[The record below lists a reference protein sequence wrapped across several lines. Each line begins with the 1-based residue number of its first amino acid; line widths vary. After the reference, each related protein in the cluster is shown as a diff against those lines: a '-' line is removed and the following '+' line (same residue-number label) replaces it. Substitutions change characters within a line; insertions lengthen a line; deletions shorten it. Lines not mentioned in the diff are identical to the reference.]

1 MAQGGPHTAAKFA
14 AVALMWGSSFLF
26 IRVAVEGISPAQLA
40 LGRLVVGAAVLTTI
54 MLLTRRRWPRERR
67 TLGHLTVLAL
77 VLCVVPFLL
86 FAWAGQ
92 HIPSGLSS
100 IYNAT
105 TPIMTLLISLV
116 ALPQERL
123 TAVRA
128 AALALAAAGV
138 VVIAAPWTLV
148 TEPGGD
154 HFLLGQLAAL
164 GATTCY
170 GAGYVYMRR
179 YLAGSGYDAVTV
191 SATQIGI
198 AALIMVLLAPFVATD
213 PVALDG
219 AIVASV
225 VALGALSTGVA
236 YIWNFDVV
244 RAWGAT
250 LASTVTYL
258 TPVVGVVL
266 GVVVLGE
273 TFTLNQPL
281 GALLVIVGIVVGQG
295 HLRLPRGRALEPGV
309 ERSRAARVEES

>member
-1 MAQGGPHTAAKFA
+1 MAQGGAHTAAKFV

-40 LGRLVVGAAVLTTI
+40 LGRLAVGAAVLAAI
-54 MLLTRRRWPRERR
+54 MAVTRRRWPRERR
-67 TLGHLTVLAL
+67 VLGHLTVLAL

-105 TPIMTLLISLV
+105 TPVMTLLISLV

-148 TEPGGD
+148 AAPSGEQ
-154 HFLLGQLAAL
+154 FLLGQLAAL
-164 GATTCY
+164 GATTFY
-170 GAGYVYMRR
+170 GAGFVYMRR
-179 YLAGSGYDAVTV
+179 FLTGSRYDAVTV

-213 PVALDG
+213 PMRLDG
-219 AIVASV
+219 GILASV

-281 GALLVIVGIVVGQG
+281 GALLVDRKSVV
-295 HLRLPRGRALEPGV
+295 
-309 ERSRAARVEES
+309 